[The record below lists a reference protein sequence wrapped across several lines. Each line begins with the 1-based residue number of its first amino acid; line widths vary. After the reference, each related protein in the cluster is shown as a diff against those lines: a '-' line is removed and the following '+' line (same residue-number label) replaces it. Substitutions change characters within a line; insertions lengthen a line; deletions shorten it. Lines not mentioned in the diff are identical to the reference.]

1 MKIKSD
7 DDGIFLA
14 SKIAELSLFHIR
26 VGAVAID
33 KRGRVL
39 SAATNVIKTHPVQ
52 AAFAKRMGQENRV
65 HLHAEINALLR
76 AKEVP
81 HKLFVARIGKRGQL
95 LPGCPCPICQEYIK
109 VNYQLLQLIHS

>member
-1 MKIKSD
+1 LKIKSE

-14 SKIAELSLFHIR
+14 SKIAEQSLFHIR
-26 VGAVAID
+26 VGAVAVD

-39 SAATNVIKTHPVQ
+39 SAATNIIKTHPVQ
-52 AAFAKRMGQENRV
+52 ACYAKKLGQDNRV

-76 AKEVP
+76 VEEPP

-95 LPGCPCPICQEYIK
+95 LPGCPCPICQEYIN
-109 VNYQLLQLIHS
+109 VNHPKLTVIHS